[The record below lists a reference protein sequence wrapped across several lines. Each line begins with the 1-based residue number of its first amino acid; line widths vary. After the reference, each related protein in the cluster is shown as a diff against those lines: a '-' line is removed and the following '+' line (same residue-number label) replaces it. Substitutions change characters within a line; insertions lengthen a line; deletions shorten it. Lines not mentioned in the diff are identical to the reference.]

1 MFRPIAQHCVESVSL
16 LLGPSLSHKY
26 TNTQAHTRSYKQTRT
41 CVSVTCRHTPGGA
54 FAGSCCWEGFE
65 SQAGLCTPSP
75 VSRQGVGVGLAL
87 ESVSVVETAGVVS
100 AGDSESGGPSSGGSG
115 QIVGTLLSSSMGIGP
130 GLVGGARGGQE
141 RALAKE

>member
-1 MFRPIAQHCVESVSL
+1 M
-16 LLGPSLSHKY
+16 
-26 TNTQAHTRSYKQTRT
+26 
-41 CVSVTCRHTPGGA
+41 
-54 FAGSCCWEGFE
+54 
-65 SQAGLCTPSP
+65 
-75 VSRQGVGVGLAL
+75 GLAL